1 MGVRVSS
8 AQIFKVAD
16 GSTTAGGLVGT
27 TGAVVGATTAVVGCT
42 TGAAG
47 VAAGVPHAL
56 SASESTRTDT
66 IIINNFFFIFILQ
79 TLDNHLSHPKQS
91 ACLPLNYR
99 PFLLIKENCVKH
111 RN

>member
-1 MGVRVSS
+1 VSS
-8 AQIFKVAD
+8 AQIFNVAD

-66 IIINNFFFIFILQ
+66 IIKNKFFFIFILQ
-79 TLDNHLSHPKQS
+79 TLIIIYHVRKIRRVHHLIIEYS
-91 ACLPLNYR
+91 C
-99 PFLLIKENCVKH
+99 
-111 RN
+111 